1 MLLTE
6 FKKIP
11 GSDKYS
17 VKFDDGSSGE
27 ISAKDLRENC
37 PCAECKGEEV
47 LLYKFTPKEK
57 SYSEAS
63 FILEK
68 VQTVGNYAIQF
79 FWKDGHNTGIYKWE
93 YLKDLVS
100 TNN

>member
-1 MLLTE
+1 MQLTE
-6 FKKIP
+6 FKKIT

-27 ISAKDLRENC
+27 ITAKALRENC

-57 SYSEAS
+57 NYTENS
-63 FILEK
+63 FIMEK
-68 VQTVGNYAIQF
+68 AQPVGNYAIQF
-79 FWKDGHNTGIYKWE
+79 FWKDGHSTGIYKWE
-93 YLKDLVS
+93 YLKQIIS
-100 TNN
+100 